1 MAKVEMA
8 PTCEFSD
15 ATGRMTMLVDY
26 GASGYYFDDE
36 RHPRLK
42 YILLNYKGTEEI
54 SHDRYRRTTLLLEI
68 DTDTVSG
75 AIVDDKG
82 NRHQV
87 DLPGI
92 VVPGLGHRLFSPSQ
106 ALKTGLATI
115 TASRHR
121 SEQG

>member
-1 MAKVEMA
+1 MV

-36 RHPRLK
+36 RHPRVK
-42 YILLNYKGTEEI
+42 YILLNYRGTQEI
-54 SHDRYRRTTLLLEI
+54 SQDRYRRTTLLLGI
-68 DTDTVSG
+68 DTVSG

-82 NRHQV
+82 NRYQV

-92 VVPGLGHRLFSPSQ
+92 VVPGPGHRLFSPSQ

-121 SEQG
+121 LEQG